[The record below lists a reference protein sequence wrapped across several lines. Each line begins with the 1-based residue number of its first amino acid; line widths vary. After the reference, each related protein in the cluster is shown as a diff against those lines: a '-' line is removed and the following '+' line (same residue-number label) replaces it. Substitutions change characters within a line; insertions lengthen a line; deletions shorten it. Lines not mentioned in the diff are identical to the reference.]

1 MKRHAAALALIPIAL
16 AATACGG
23 KSNDAKGS
31 GTTSGRDSAPAAVS
45 PFQPAP
51 PAGTEAIQVQPQS
64 YNYSPAVMDDG
75 DVIKAWW
82 CSASSLPGQATDQ
95 IWYQE
100 YNKTTK

>member
-1 MKRHAAALALIPIAL
+1 MKRHAASFVLVPLL
-16 AATACGG
+16 VAATAACG
-23 KSNDAKGS
+23 KSSKEAGGS
-31 GTTSGRDSAPAAVS
+31 GPATREASS
-45 PFQPAP
+45 PVVPGP
-51 PAGTEAIQVQPQS
+51 PAGAEDIEVQPQS